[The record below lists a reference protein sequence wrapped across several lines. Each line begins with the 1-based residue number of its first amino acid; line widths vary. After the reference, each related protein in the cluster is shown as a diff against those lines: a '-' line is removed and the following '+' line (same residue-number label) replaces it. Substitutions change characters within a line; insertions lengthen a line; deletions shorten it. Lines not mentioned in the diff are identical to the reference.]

1 MHVLVAYASRH
12 GATQGIAERIAE
24 TLWSEGLD
32 AEALPAASVRS
43 LDGYDAFVIGSA
55 AYMHHW
61 LKDAANLVRRN
72 RRFLR
77 NSPVWLFSSGPIGG
91 PTDAKGQDQ
100 RVEAVPKEI
109 IEFAPALNARDHHV
123 FFGAYEVHRK
133 PIGFA
138 ERLAAPFMSRLPA
151 EARDAMPEG
160 DFRDWPEIEGWA
172 RGIARDLGT
181 APVPAAAASGVRA

>member
-1 MHVLVAYASRH
+1 MPVLVAYATRH

-24 TLWSEGLD
+24 TLRSEGLD
-32 AEALPAASVRS
+32 AEARSAASVRS

-55 AYMHHW
+55 AYMFHW

-72 RRFLR
+72 RRLLR
-77 NSPVWLFSSGPIGG
+77 DRPVWLFSSGPIGG
-91 PTDAKGQDQ
+91 PTDAKGRDQ
-100 RVEAVPKEI
+100 RAVSVPQEI
-109 IEFAPALNARDHHV
+109 GEFAPAVNARDHHV
-123 FFGAYEVHRK
+123 FFGAYAVDRK

-151 EARDAMPEG
+151 EARKAMPEG

-172 RGIARDLGT
+172 RGIAHDLG
-181 APVPAAAASGVRA
+181 AAAAPSGAAPAARP